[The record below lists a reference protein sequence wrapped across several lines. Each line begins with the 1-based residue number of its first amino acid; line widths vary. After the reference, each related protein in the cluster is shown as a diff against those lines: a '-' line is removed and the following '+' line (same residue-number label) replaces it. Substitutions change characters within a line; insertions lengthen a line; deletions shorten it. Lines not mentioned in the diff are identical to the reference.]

1 MGWGR
6 GKLLRLL
13 VREKRKGKVADN
25 KVQSDQI
32 TELDKSSLDI
42 LIGHGLRR
50 GFITREDIIDCLP
63 DAQYDQVYFSHVLTA
78 LEEAG
83 VQYVEDIEDEKAE
96 EFNGDD
102 SSIEE
107 IPPAELEMGIEGLE
121 AIETDDMVRLYL
133 KEAARVPLLTAEEEV
148 KLARRIEL
156 CNLAQ
161 EELSKG
167 KVPPNRQK
175 ELMRIIEDGRKARE
189 HLIRANA
196 RLVVS
201 VAKKYLGRGLP
212 FLDLIQEG
220 NVGLMRAIR
229 NFDHRRGFK
238 FSTYATW
245 WIRQAITR
253 ALADHG
259 RTIRLPVHMSDK
271 VNRMLRVQAQLTQRL
286 SRSPTRAELASELDV
301 TPERLDHMMEIVRQ
315 PLSLQTPVGEEDE
328 DVLGDFIEDT
338 ASPDPE
344 IATSEAMVTEELR
357 NQISALPPREQEVL
371 QLRYGLGGDEPMT
384 LNEVGNRMGI
394 TRERARQLEAQAI
407 DRLRNPNKKRRRSS
421 KGSNA

>member
-1 MGWGR
+1 LANS
-6 GKLLRLL
+6 KIFKPEN
-13 VREKRKGKVADN
+13 VN
-25 KVQSDQI
+25 
-32 TELDKSSLDI
+32 ELDKSSLDI
-42 LIGHGLRR
+42 LVSHGLRR
-50 GFITREDIIDCLP
+50 GYITKAEILDCLP
-63 DAQYDQVYFSHVLTA
+63 DSEYDQAFFAHVLSA
-78 LEEAG
+78 LENAG
-83 VQYVEDIEDEKAE
+83 IQYVEENEAE
-96 EFNGDD
+96 TVNEFDGDD
-102 SSIEE
+102 SSIEV

-148 KLARRIEL
+148 QLARRIEL

-161 EELSKG
+161 EELAKG
-167 KVPPNRQK
+167 KVPSKRQK
-175 ELMRIIEDGRKARE
+175 ELMRLIEDGRIARE

-201 VAKKYLGRGLP
+201 VAKKYTGRGLP

-220 NVGLMRAIR
+220 NIGLMRAIR

-271 VNRMLRVQAQLTQRL
+271 VNRMLRVQAQLSQTLGRPP
-286 SRSPTRAELASELDV
+286 SRIELASKLDV
-301 TPERLDHMMEIVRQ
+301 SPERLDHMMKIVKQ
-315 PLSLQTPVGEEDE
+315 PLSLQMPVGDE
-328 DVLGDFIEDT
+328 DDGVLGDFIEDT
-338 ASPDPE
+338 DSPDPE
-344 IATSEAMVTEELR
+344 AIASDTMVTEELR
-357 NQISALPPREQEVL
+357 KQILTLPPREKKVL
-371 QLRYGLGGDEPMT
+371 HLRYGLGEDEPMT
-384 LNEVGNRMGI
+384 LNEVGKRMGI

-421 KGSNA
+421 RGEST

>member
-1 MGWGR
+1 
-6 GKLLRLL
+6 
-13 VREKRKGKVADN
+13 VVEKQNQPSSSNLIGF
-25 KVQSDQI
+25 
-32 TELDKSSLDI
+32 DKSSLDI
-42 LIGHGLRR
+42 LISHGRR
-50 GFITREDIIDCLP
+50 KGYITRNEIFDCIP
-63 DAQYDQVYFSHVLTA
+63 DAEYDQEVFASVLA
-78 LEEAG
+78 AIEQAG
-83 VQYVEDIEDEKAE
+83 VNYIEEVDDQPKDE
-96 EFNGDD
+96 FDGNDPTL
-102 SSIEE
+102 EE
-107 IPPAELEMGIEGLE
+107 IPIPELESGIHDLDQV
-121 AIETDDMVRLYL
+121 ETDDMVRLYL

-148 KLARRIEL
+148 KLAMRIEL

-167 KVPPNRQK
+167 KVPPTRQK
-175 ELMRIIEDGRKARE
+175 ELMRLIEDGRKARE

-201 VAKKYLGRGLP
+201 IAKKYIGRGLP

-271 VNRMLRVQAQLTQRL
+271 VNRMLRVQTQLSQKL
-286 SRSPTRAELASELDV
+286 GRSPSREELASELEV

-315 PLSLQTPVGEEDE
+315 PLSLQSPVGDE
-328 DVLGDFIEDT
+328 DDEMLGDFIQDT
-338 ASPDPE
+338 GSPDPE
-344 IATSEAMVTEELR
+344 AATTEVMMNEELR
-357 NQISALPPREQEVL
+357 KQISTLPGREQEVL
-371 QLRYGLGGDEPMT
+371 RLRYGLGDEDPMT

-407 DRLRNPNKKRRRSS
+407 DRLRNPNKKRRRRSS
-421 KGSNA
+421 

>member
-1 MGWGR
+1 MVSSNQQ
-6 GKLLRLL
+6 GKS
-13 VREKRKGKVADN
+13 N
-25 KVQSDQI
+25 QI
-32 TELDKSSLDI
+32 SEAENSHLEI

-50 GFITREDIIDCLP
+50 GYVTREDIIDCLP
-63 DAQYDQVYFSHVLTA
+63 DTAYDQGYFAHVLTA

-83 VQYVEDIEDEKAE
+83 VQYVEEVEDDVAAE

-121 AIETDDMVRLYL
+121 AVETDDMVRLYL

-161 EELSKG
+161 EEMAKG
-167 KVPPNRQK
+167 KVPVNRQK
-175 ELMRIIEDGRKARE
+175 ELKRLIEDGRKARE

-201 VAKKYLGRGLP
+201 IAKKYTGRGLP

-271 VNRMLRVQAQLTQRL
+271 VNRMLRVQAQLSQSLGRPP
-286 SRSPTRAELASELDV
+286 SRTELASELDV
-301 TPERLDHMMEIVRQ
+301 TPERLDHMMEIVKQ
-315 PLSLQTPVGEEDE
+315 PLSLQTPVGDE
-328 DVLGDFIEDT
+328 DDEVLGDFIEDT
-338 ASPDPE
+338 RSPDPE
-344 IATSEAMVTEELR
+344 AATSEAMITEELR
-357 NQISALPPREQEVL
+357 EQVSSLPPREQEVL
-371 QLRYGLGGDEPMT
+371 HLRYGLGGDEPMT

-407 DRLRNPNKKRRRSS
+407 DRLRNPNKKRRRRTKASDN
-421 KGSNA
+421 KDDR